1 MPKGTEGSGREE
13 YTMDRYEL
21 MDMAIEARRVAALD
35 AGFHWDDD
43 ENVAYD
49 DNGEIVEF

>member
-1 MPKGTEGSGREE
+1 MSGGHRALDREE
-13 YTMDRYEL
+13 HTMDRYEL
-21 MDMAIEARRVAALD
+21 MDMVIEARRVAALD
-35 AGFHWDDD
+35 AGYHWDDD

>member
-1 MPKGTEGSGREE
+1 
-13 YTMDRYEL
+13 MDRYEL
-21 MDMAIEARRVAALD
+21 MDMVIEARRVAALD

-49 DNGEIVEF
+49 DNGEIVEFQRAYALFFY